1 MMRKLMVAVWMMVA
15 GTCLAQ
21 QIDLKLMDKF
31 AAKASSKTEIE
42 MDEAMLKSAAG
53 FLDDKKAGEG
63 LAKATSKNIKG
74 IFLRSYE
81 FNQKGAYKIEE
92 LKPILD
98 QLKAPNW
105 SRFVRNEEDGELTEI
120 WMHRTNGESDG
131 IFLVTAEEEELTV
144 INIVGSANLADL
156 AVLGHLGNLSSL
168 GAIGNAPPPPP
179 GTAPAALEP
188 KPEPKK
194 D

>member
-21 QIDLKLMDKF
+21 QIDLKVLDKF
-31 AAKASSKTEIE
+31 AAKANNKTEIE

-53 FLDDKKAGEG
+53 FLDDKKVEEG
-63 LAKATSKNIKG
+63 LAKAASKNIKG

-81 FNQKGAYKIEE
+81 FNMKRAYTIDE
-92 LKPILD
+92 LKPVLD

-105 SRFVRNEEDGELTEI
+105 SRFLRNEEDGELTEI
-120 WMHRTNGESDG
+120 WMHRTNGEADG
-131 IFLVTAEEEELTV
+131 IFLVSAEESELTV

-156 AVLGHLGNLSSL
+156 SILGNVGDLS
-168 GAIGNAPPPPP
+168 AIANAAGKNQVVPP
-179 GTAPAALEP
+179 GTSKP
-188 KPEPKK
+188 PEPKK